1 MNLENKKYILNI
13 KNLKENEK
21 PREKLL
27 NSGPEKLTIT
37 ELIAIILQS
46 GTKKENV
53 LEMSSKIINE
63 YGEKNIIYQKNPKL
77 LSQDINI
84 PQNKAC
90 QLIAC
95 FEIGKRLF
103 KKNSKPIFIRNSK
116 DAFNYLKDMTLLNKE
131 HLKGL
136 YLNSRYKLVH
146 DETISIGSLN
156 SNLISF
162 REIFK
167 PALLYD
173 AIAVIIAHN
182 HPSGSTK
189 ASKDDIITNR
199 KIKEAG
205 RLMEIEVLDHII
217 IGKNSFSNIPLI

>member
-1 MNLENKKYILNI
+1 MTLENKKYILNI

-27 NSGPEKLTIT
+27 NSGPEKLSIT
-37 ELIAIILQS
+37 ELIAIILQN

-63 YGEKNIIYQKNPKL
+63 YGEKNIIYQKNPKI

-116 DAFNYLKDMTLLNKE
+116 DAFDYLKDMTLLNKE
-131 HLKGL
+131 HFKGL

-146 DETISIGSLN
+146 DEIISIGSLN
-156 SNLISF
+156 SNLVSF

-173 AIAVIIAHN
+173 AIAVRIAHN

>member
-1 MNLENKKYILNI
+1 MTLENKKYILNI

-27 NSGPEKLTIT
+27 NSGPEKLSIT
-37 ELIAIILQS
+37 ELIAIILQN

-63 YGEKNIIYQKNPKL
+63 YGEKNIIYQKNPKI

-116 DAFNYLKDMTLLNKE
+116 DAFDYLKDMTLLNKE
-131 HLKGL
+131 HFKGL

-146 DETISIGSLN
+146 DEIISIGSLN
-156 SNLISF
+156 SNLVSF